1 MLQSI
6 GRYILLIII
15 SVGYWSLIFIIIVL
29 LFEFVSELLFNR
41 AYGLLTILENTIKN
55 LVEDVKWRQKD

>member
-41 AYGLLTILENTIKN
+41 ACGLLTILKNTIKN